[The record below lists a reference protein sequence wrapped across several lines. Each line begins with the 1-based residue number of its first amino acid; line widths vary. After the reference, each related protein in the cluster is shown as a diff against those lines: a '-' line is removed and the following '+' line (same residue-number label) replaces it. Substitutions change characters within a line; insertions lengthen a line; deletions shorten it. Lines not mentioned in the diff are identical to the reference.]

1 MFQGSFLAQT
11 LAGKT
16 STGLPFYLP
25 HGANVQVMDEGVIRF
40 GPRDPQSSPLHLVIS
55 CGVHGNETAPVEL
68 AERLIAA
75 LLSGELRPRARV
87 LFVFGNVAALRA
99 GTRFVKQDMNRLF
112 CRIPEGSD
120 DDESRRAT
128 MLELYLMRFF
138 SRAIQDDAPRLHYDL
153 HTAIHGSQ
161 IEKFAIYPRPNE
173 GINFQPKAIARLAQ
187 GGVSAVLLQTTTA
200 PTFSYFSSR
209 HCGATAFTVE
219 LGRAAPFGQ
228 NAGIDL
234 SAMEAHLRALISGDI
249 GAPAEIPAAVQVFRV
264 SREIIK
270 RSEAFELFVDAKVDN
285 FTPLQQGSLLARDG
299 DQSWT
304 VDEAEARIIFPN
316 PEVAVGQ
323 RAGLIVVPSTHF
335 NRD

>member
-16 STGLPFYLP
+16 TLGLPFYLP
-25 HGANVQVMDEGVIRF
+25 HGANVQIMDEGVIRF

-68 AERLIAA
+68 VERLIAA
-75 LLSGELRPRARV
+75 LLSGELKPRARV
-87 LFVFGNVAALRA
+87 MFVLGNVAALRA
-99 GTRFVKQDMNRLF
+99 GTRFVQQDMNRLF
-112 CRIPEGSD
+112 CRIPEASD

-128 MLELYLMRFF
+128 MLEMHLMRFF
-138 SRAIQDDAPRLHYDL
+138 SRAIQDDKPRLHYDL

-173 GINFQPKAIARLAQ
+173 GQNFQPAAVARLAR
-187 GGVSAVLLQTTTA
+187 GGVSAVLLQTSTA

-228 NAGIDL
+228 NAALDL
-234 SAMEAHLRALISGDI
+234 SQMEAHLRALIGGEVPMDDS
-249 GAPAEIPAAVQVFRV
+249 APASMQVFRV

-270 RSEAFELFVDAKVDN
+270 RSEAFELFIDAKTDN
-285 FTPLQQGSLLARDG
+285 FTPLIQGQPLARDG
-299 DQSWT
+299 DQTWT
-304 VDEAEARIIFPN
+304 VDEAGARIIFPN
-316 PEVAVGQ
+316 PDVAVGQ
-323 RAGLIVVPSTHF
+323 RAGLVIVPTESYS
-335 NRD
+335 RD